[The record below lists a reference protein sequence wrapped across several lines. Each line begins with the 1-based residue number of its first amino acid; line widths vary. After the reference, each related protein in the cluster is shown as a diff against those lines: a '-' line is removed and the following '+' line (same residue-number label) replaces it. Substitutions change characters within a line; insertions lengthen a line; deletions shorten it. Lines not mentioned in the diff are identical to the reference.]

1 MNQVASAFGREANQ
15 REFLMTQQDFDQIVK
30 IAHQTT
36 GIVLSDHKK
45 EMVYSRLARRIRR
58 CKLSSFA
65 EYLAHIKN
73 DPVENNEFINA
84 LTTNLTS
91 FFRENHH
98 FEHMLSTSL
107 PDLAR
112 RNNGTKRIRVW
123 SCAASTGEEP
133 YSIAMMLK
141 EHGFDRT
148 WDVKLLATD
157 LDSAVLDTARAGIY
171 NEDRVRG
178 MNPKWRDK
186 YLSRLADGSYSVNDD
201 VRKLVS
207 FKRLNVLERWPM
219 KGQFDMVFCR
229 NIVIYFDKDTQR
241 VLFDRIANQMAP
253 ESWLYIGHSE
263 TLHRVTDRFSG
274 LGQTMYRKVK

>member
-1 MNQVASAFGREANQ
+1 MTEA
-15 REFLMTQQDFDQIVK
+15 DFQSIVR
-30 IAHQTT
+30 IAHAQT

-58 CKLSSFA
+58 TGLDTFA
-65 EYLAHIKN
+65 EYLAYIRK
-73 DPVENNEFINA
+73 DPEETNEFINA

-107 PDLAR
+107 VDLQK
-112 RNNGTKRIRVW
+112 RNAGTRKLRVW

-157 LDSAVLDTARAGIY
+157 LDSQVLATGKAGVY
-171 NEDRVRG
+171 HEDRVRG

-186 YLSRLADGSYSVNDD
+186 YMTRQTDGLWKVNPDIASII
-201 VRKLVS
+201 S
-207 FKRLNVLERWPM
+207 FKRLNLLEKWPM
-219 KGQFDMVFCR
+219 KGQFDIVFCR
-229 NIVIYFDKDTQR
+229 NVVIYFDKDTQR
-241 VLFDRIANQMAP
+241 VLFERMANQMADQ
-253 ESWLYIGHSE
+253 SWLYIGHSE
-263 TLHRVTDRFSG
+263 TLHRVTERFSG
-274 LGQTMYRKVK
+274 LGQTIYRKVK

>member
-1 MNQVASAFGREANQ
+1 MNQAVSAFGAEASP
-15 REFLMTQQDFDQIVK
+15 REFLMTQADFDRIVR
-30 IAHQTT
+30 IAHETT

-58 CKLSSFA
+58 CRMSSFA
-65 EYLAHIKN
+65 EYLAVIGK
-73 DPVENNEFINA
+73 DPDETNEFVNA

-98 FEHMLSTSL
+98 FEHMLATSL
-107 PDLAR
+107 PELAK
-112 RNNGTKRIRVW
+112 RNAGTRKLRVW

-141 EHGFDRT
+141 EFGFDRS

-157 LDSAVLDTARAGIY
+157 LDSAVLDTARKGIY

-178 MNPKWRDK
+178 MDPKWRDK
-186 YLSRLADGSYSVNDD
+186 YLTRGADGQWSANADIRS
-201 VRKLVS
+201 LVS
-207 FKRLNVLERWPM
+207 FKRLNVLEKWPM
-219 KGQFDMVFCR
+219 KGQFDIVFCR

-241 VLFDRIANQMAP
+241 VLFDRIANQMAKDA
-253 ESWLYIGHSE
+253 WLYIGHSE
-263 TLHRVTDRFSG
+263 TLHRVTERFEG
-274 LGQTMYRKVK
+274 HGQTVYRKIK